1 MKTLYLC
8 SFNTFFRS
16 YYKFDLL
23 FLQRDDTGSLLN
35 LFNFVD
41 HEKYPTWE
49 EYLEKMARDGT
60 WGDQLII
67 EAAARYLNCVVH
79 IISSHAEIPDV
90 YIKPE
95 STTCDV
101 DELLL
106 GHIHEY
112 HYVSLESGTA
122 SQTVILHDF
131 SVQRKACPLA
141 LGYWI
146 LLSGLVNSTL
156 NPLLSPSPLK

>member
-1 MKTLYLC
+1 M
-8 SFNTFFRS
+8 
-16 YYKFDLL
+16 
-23 FLQRDDTGSLLN
+23 N

-41 HEKYPTWE
+41 REKYPTWE
-49 EYLEKMARDGT
+49 EYLEKMKRDGT

-67 EAAARYLNCVVH
+67 EAAARYLNCAVH
-79 IISSHAEIPDV
+79 IISSHPEIPDV

-112 HYVSLESGTA
+112 HYVSLEPGTA
-122 SQTVILHDF
+122 SQTGTLHES

-141 LGYWI
+141 LGY
-146 LLSGLVNSTL
+146 
-156 NPLLSPSPLK
+156 

>member
-1 MKTLYLC
+1 M
-8 SFNTFFRS
+8 
-16 YYKFDLL
+16 
-23 FLQRDDTGSLLN
+23 N

-41 HEKYPTWE
+41 REKYPTWA

-79 IISSHAEIPDV
+79 IISSDAEIPDV

-112 HYVSLESGTA
+112 HYVSLEPGTA

-131 SVQRKACPLA
+131 SVQRKACLLA

-146 LLSGLVNSTL
+146 LLSGLVNSTVK
-156 NPLLSPSPLK
+156 PLLSPSPLK